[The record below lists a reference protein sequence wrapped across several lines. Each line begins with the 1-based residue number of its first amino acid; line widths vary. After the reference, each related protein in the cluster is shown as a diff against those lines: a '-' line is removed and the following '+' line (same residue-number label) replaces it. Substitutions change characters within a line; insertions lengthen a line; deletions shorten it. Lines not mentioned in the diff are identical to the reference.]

1 MDLLNFMFTKRTRD
15 IIIIRKMNKW
25 KILLA
30 LIVQKK
36 LIMLIEVGILK
47 QKFVLKIDFGV
58 LNKLFKKKISSFF
71 NLYKII

>member
-15 IIIIRKMNKW
+15 IIIIRKMNRW
-25 KILLA
+25 KFYCA

-47 QKFVLKIDFGV
+47 QKFVLKIDSG
-58 LNKLFKKKISSFF
+58 
-71 NLYKII
+71 Y